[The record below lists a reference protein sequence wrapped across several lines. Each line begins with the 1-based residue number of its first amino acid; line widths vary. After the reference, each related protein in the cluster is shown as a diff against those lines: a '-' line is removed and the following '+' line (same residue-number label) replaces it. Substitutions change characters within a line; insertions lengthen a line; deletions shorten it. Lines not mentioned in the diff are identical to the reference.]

1 MFLTSQGR
9 NLKYKTSHFLLQ
21 LRQGWEVRGPDL
33 RCIQNKISS
42 AWQGAERCVWRRTR
56 GRGWFLGF
64 RAELLGRQTTYWGKG
79 HGLAAREFGLRRVWT
94 GSRDVKGTP
103 GFTGTNI
110 RSEVSAGD
118 ENRGVV
124 AYAAFEATG
133 FAEVENTGRGGREAG
148 GCALM
153 PDWPALLL

>member
-1 MFLTSQGR
+1 M
-9 NLKYKTSHFLLQ
+9 
-21 LRQGWEVRGPDL
+21 
-33 RCIQNKISS
+33 
-42 AWQGAERCVWRRTR
+42 
-56 GRGWFLGF
+56 
-64 RAELLGRQTTYWGKG
+64 
-79 HGLAAREFGLRRVWT
+79 
-94 GSRDVKGTP
+94 KGTP

-124 AYAAFEATG
+124 TYAAFEATG

-148 GCALM
+148 GCALT

>member
-1 MFLTSQGR
+1 M
-9 NLKYKTSHFLLQ
+9 
-21 LRQGWEVRGPDL
+21 
-33 RCIQNKISS
+33 
-42 AWQGAERCVWRRTR
+42 
-56 GRGWFLGF
+56 
-64 RAELLGRQTTYWGKG
+64 
-79 HGLAAREFGLRRVWT
+79 
-94 GSRDVKGTP
+94 KGTP

-133 FAEVENTGRGGREAG
+133 FAEVENTGRGGPGGREAG
-148 GCALM
+148 GCALT

>member
-1 MFLTSQGR
+1 M
-9 NLKYKTSHFLLQ
+9 
-21 LRQGWEVRGPDL
+21 
-33 RCIQNKISS
+33 
-42 AWQGAERCVWRRTR
+42 
-56 GRGWFLGF
+56 
-64 RAELLGRQTTYWGKG
+64 
-79 HGLAAREFGLRRVWT
+79 
-94 GSRDVKGTP
+94 
-103 GFTGTNI
+103 GTNI

-148 GCALM
+148 GCALR

>member
-1 MFLTSQGR
+1 M
-9 NLKYKTSHFLLQ
+9 
-21 LRQGWEVRGPDL
+21 
-33 RCIQNKISS
+33 
-42 AWQGAERCVWRRTR
+42 
-56 GRGWFLGF
+56 
-64 RAELLGRQTTYWGKG
+64 
-79 HGLAAREFGLRRVWT
+79 
-94 GSRDVKGTP
+94 KGTP

-148 GCALM
+148 GCALT

>member
-1 MFLTSQGR
+1 M
-9 NLKYKTSHFLLQ
+9 
-21 LRQGWEVRGPDL
+21 
-33 RCIQNKISS
+33 
-42 AWQGAERCVWRRTR
+42 
-56 GRGWFLGF
+56 
-64 RAELLGRQTTYWGKG
+64 
-79 HGLAAREFGLRRVWT
+79 
-94 GSRDVKGTP
+94 KGTP

-148 GCALM
+148 RPGAVLSRPTGRRCCFNARGRR
-153 PDWPALLL
+153 ALLGATDRNPTAGYGMEQQECE